1 MCKKKNKDFEGQG
14 LLGLTKKEDEE
25 ILKAA
30 EDIFGPA
37 DEEDEKKEE
46 ELIDAFRC
54 CDCEQV
60 MSICDKCKVPFGEG
74 GHVYCIDTGDNHT
87 VHYCGK
93 CTHSWMITEKG
104 KQHLAGIRENA
115 PELAKEKEE
124 LKKAKFE
131 RGYIRAK
138 RNSVFHKEQLSESTK
153 ETKEIRKSST
163 VKALTWAERRLWK
176 YPLK

>member
-1 MCKKKNKDFEGQG
+1 MEQQENKDFEGQG

-37 DEEDEKKEE
+37 DELKEE
-46 ELIDAFRC
+46 GGK
-54 CDCEQV
+54 
-60 MSICDKCKVPFGEG
+60 KCSLVEEKEDYNDPVTIG
-74 GHVYCIDTGDNHT
+74 YR
-87 VHYCGK
+87 
-93 CTHSWMITEKG
+93 ITKKG

-163 VKALTWAERRLWK
+163 VKALTWEERRLWK
-176 YPLK
+176 YPLR